1 MKYVLIDRGDNVVD
15 KIEISG
21 ELSDAKEFFLKRK
34 KIEIKEFNNLWK
46 VMTEEQYDR
55 HFKNNLYNRQMGKRK
70 YEWWKDEPK
79 GPDDEFDY

>member
-34 KIEIKEFNNLWK
+34 KIDIKEFNNLWK
-46 VMTEEQYDR
+46 VMTEEQYDTQR
-55 HFKNNLYNRQMGKRK
+55 DLNNRQNKQ
-70 YEWWKDEPK
+70 YEWWREDKAIVDEELK
-79 GPDDEFDY
+79 I

>member
-15 KIEISG
+15 KIDLSG

-46 VMTEEQYDR
+46 VMTEEQYDTQR
-55 HFKNNLYNRQMGKRK
+55 DLSNRQNKQ
-70 YEWWKDEPK
+70 YEWWREDKAIVDEELK
-79 GPDDEFDY
+79 I

>member
-34 KIEIKEFNNLWK
+34 KIEIKEFNNLWR
-46 VMTEEQYDR
+46 VMTEEQYDTQR
-55 HFKNNLYNRQMGKRK
+55 DLNNRQNKQ
-70 YEWWKDEPK
+70 YEWWKEDKAIVDEELK
-79 GPDDEFDY
+79 I

>member
-21 ELSDAKEFFLKRK
+21 KLSDAEEFFFKRK

-46 VMTEEQYDR
+46 VMTEEQYDTQEDL
-55 HFKNNLYNRQMGKRK
+55 NNRQNKQ
-70 YEWWKDEPK
+70 YEWWREDKAIVDEELK
-79 GPDDEFDY
+79 I

>member
-21 ELSDAKEFFLKRK
+21 ELSDAKEFFFKRK

-46 VMTEEQYDR
+46 VMTEEQYDTQEDL
-55 HFKNNLYNRQMGKRK
+55 NNRQNKQ
-70 YEWWKDEPK
+70 YEWWREDKAIVDEELK
-79 GPDDEFDY
+79 I

>member
-15 KIEISG
+15 KIEING

-46 VMTEEQYDR
+46 VMTEEQYDTQR
-55 HFKNNLYNRQMGKRK
+55 DLSNRQNKQ
-70 YEWWKDEPK
+70 YEWWREDKAIVDEELK
-79 GPDDEFDY
+79 I

>member
-34 KIEIKEFNNLWK
+34 KIEIKEFNNLWR
-46 VMTEEQYDR
+46 VMTEEQYDTQR
-55 HFKNNLYNRQMGKRK
+55 DLSNRQNKQ
-70 YEWWKDEPK
+70 YEWWREDKAIVDEELK
-79 GPDDEFDY
+79 I

>member
-34 KIEIKEFNNLWK
+34 KIDIKEFNNLWR
-46 VMTEEQYDR
+46 VMTEEQYDTQR
-55 HFKNNLYNRQMGKRK
+55 DLNNRQNKQ
-70 YEWWKDEPK
+70 YEWWKEDKAIVDEELK
-79 GPDDEFDY
+79 I

>member
-46 VMTEEQYDR
+46 VMTEEQYDTQEDL
-55 HFKNNLYNRQMGKRK
+55 NNRQNKQ
-70 YEWWKDEPK
+70 YEWWREDKAIVDEELK
-79 GPDDEFDY
+79 I

>member
-46 VMTEEQYDR
+46 VMTEEQYDTQR
-55 HFKNNLYNRQMGKRK
+55 DLSNRQNKQ
-70 YEWWKDEPK
+70 YEWWREDKAIVDEELK
-79 GPDDEFDY
+79 I